1 MLTAKLVYSQN
12 ERDFTFN
19 PGDTLASALIA
30 ANVATSDVSW
40 SASTIFVNGETVDN
54 PRTYVLGSAV
64 KQVVVGKL
72 RTHG

>member
-40 SASTIFVNGETVDN
+40 SASTIFVMDRDWET
-54 PRTYVLGSAV
+54 S
-64 KQVVVGKL
+64 
-72 RTHG
+72 